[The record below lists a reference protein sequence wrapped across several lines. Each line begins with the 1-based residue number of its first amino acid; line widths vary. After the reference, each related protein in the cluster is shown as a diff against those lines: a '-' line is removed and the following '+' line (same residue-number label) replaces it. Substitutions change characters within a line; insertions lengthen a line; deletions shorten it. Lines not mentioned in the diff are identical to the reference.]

1 MSEAWVLKWKNATV
15 AHDKLNNYF
24 IFLFIITMEE
34 MFLPLQL
41 ESKIDDLSFE
51 LYDPTSDSVVEK
63 KLSDYQDKWI
73 VFVFYP
79 ADFTFVCPTELK
91 DLGKVQEKI
100 KAQNGELFVVSTDTV
115 FSHKRRVETEK
126 LLEGFWIPMISD
138 RTTDLSLLF
147 GVLNEK
153 TGNAERGS
161 FIISPDRVLKSIEVV
176 TEPIGRSSE
185 ELVRKLTALEFVR
198 SNPGQACPASW
209 NTGWKTLTPSIDIA
223 GKVAEFLK

>member
-1 MSEAWVLKWKNATV
+1 
-15 AHDKLNNYF
+15 
-24 IFLFIITMEE
+24 
-34 MFLPLQL
+34 
-41 ESKIDDLSFE
+41 
-51 LYDPTSDSVVEK
+51 
-63 KLSDYQDKWI
+63 
-73 VFVFYP
+73 
-79 ADFTFVCPTELK
+79 
-91 DLGKVQEKI
+91 
-100 KAQNGELFVVSTDTV
+100 
-115 FSHKRRVETEK
+115 
-126 LLEGFWIPMISD
+126 MISD

-209 NTGWKTLTPSIDIA
+209 NTG
-223 GKVAEFLK
+223 